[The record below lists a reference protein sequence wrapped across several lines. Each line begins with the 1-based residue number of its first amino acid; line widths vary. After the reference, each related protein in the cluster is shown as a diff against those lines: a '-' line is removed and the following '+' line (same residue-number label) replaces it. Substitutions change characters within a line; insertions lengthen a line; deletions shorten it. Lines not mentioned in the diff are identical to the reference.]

1 MENHREYEKRHQAIQ
16 LYKKSI
22 RYFSWYKGV
31 VDGCINGLEDT
42 KNTGIKVSKI
52 AVVHRDEFGEKYLGD

>member
-1 MENHREYEKRHQAIQ
+1 MRNGTKRFSCI
-16 LYKKSI
+16 KRVTDSI

-42 KNTGIKVSKI
+42 KNAGTKVSKI